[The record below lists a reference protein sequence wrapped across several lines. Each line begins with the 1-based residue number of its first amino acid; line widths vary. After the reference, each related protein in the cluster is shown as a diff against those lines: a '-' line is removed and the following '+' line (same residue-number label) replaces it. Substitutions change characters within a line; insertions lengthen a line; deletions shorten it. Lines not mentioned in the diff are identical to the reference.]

1 MKMILSIVHLVVI
14 VAAALAATPPRVK
27 GEAKLV
33 VSAPDIPS
41 ASIDIRVAD
50 RQNSATV
57 RETLSLDGESLS
69 ELRL

>member
-1 MKMILSIVHLVVI
+1 MRKICSIVHLVVI

-33 VSAPDIPS
+33 VSAPNIPS
-41 ASIDIRVAD
+41 ASIRLRVAD
-50 RQNSATV
+50 EQKSAGM